1 MTERTEVA
9 EAYHGRG
16 SNRQPAPTPES
27 LDVHQ
32 RARRDRIVQAAVQ
45 LMATTDYEN
54 LQMKDITVEARVA
67 LGTTYR
73 YFNSK
78 EHLVAEAL
86 LVWAMQFGQEVAP
99 AGPEPVDSL
108 KVAYRRAVRA
118 FELSPRIYDHM
129 LAVQGSTDPRVREI
143 FDLFASGRLD
153 TFASYLTAV
162 PSPRRE
168 RVIAVMSA
176 VLGESLRAWSF
187 DRMTIDDVYE
197 ALDSAADLL
206 VGQDSSSA
214 REASAR

>member
-1 MTERTEVA
+1 MA

-16 SNRQPAPTPES
+16 ANRQPAPAPES

-32 RARRDRIVQAAVQ
+32 RARRDRIIHAALR
-45 LMATTDYEN
+45 LMATTPYEN

-86 LVWAMQFGQEVAP
+86 LVWATQFGQEVASS
-99 AGPEPVDSL
+99 GPEPVDRV

-118 FELSPRIYDHM
+118 FELSPCVYDHM

-143 FDLFASGRLD
+143 FDLFASGQLD
-153 TFASYLTAV
+153 AFASYLSDV
-162 PSPRRE
+162 PSPRRG
-168 RVIAVMSA
+168 RVVAVMSA
-176 VLGESLRAWSF
+176 VLGEALRGWSLR
-187 DRMTIDDVYE
+187 RMTIDEVYE

-206 VGQDSSSA
+206 VGQEPPTP
-214 REASAR
+214 EASAR

>member
-1 MTERTEVA
+1 VA

-16 SNRQPAPTPES
+16 ANRPPAPNPES

-32 RARRDRIVQAAVQ
+32 RARRDRILQAAVR
-45 LMATTDYEN
+45 LMINTDYEN

-86 LVWAMQFGQEVAP
+86 LVWAMQFGQEIAASEV
-99 AGPEPVDSL
+99 EPVDL
-108 KVAYRRAVRA
+108 VKVAYHRGIRA

-129 LAVQGSTDPRVREI
+129 LAVQGSSDPRVRAI
-143 FDLFASGRLD
+143 FDLFASGQIQVFSGYL
-153 TFASYLTAV
+153 ASV

-168 RVIAVMSA
+168 RVVAVMNA
-176 VLGESLRAWSF
+176 VLGDSLRAWSLG
-187 DRMTIDDVYE
+187 RLTIEQVYD
-197 ALDSAADLL
+197 AVDSAADLL
-206 VGQDSSSA
+206 LGQQEDPA
-214 REASAR
+214 RVASAR